1 MWCIT
6 HVCLQVSAGSQI
18 ERCQTLQEAMGLY
31 SACSF
36 TQFILIIVYIY
47 IYIINGLTPWCRRP
61 PIKGGQGRGRRRFTH
76 THRERERDIY
86 IYLDLPVPSKMWD
99 FWNLQVLK
107 GKTRCLVLR
116 LSRPAQNVPHTSF
129 KAEEKQLVRPREVP
143 WPSKRHAFES
153 CCGRL

>member
-1 MWCIT
+1 MHHT
-6 HVCLQVSAGSQI
+6 CLSSSQ
-18 ERCQTLQEAMGLY
+18 RGVTNRTLSNTPRSDGIVFGL
-31 SACSF
+31 
-36 TQFILIIVYIY
+36 FIHPVYINHCIY

-76 THRERERDIY
+76 THIEREIY

-153 CCGRL
+153 CCGGL